1 MLRLGAV
8 GAAPDGAGAGRRS
21 GQRQSVPRSLRGRT
35 MAVTATATRLMV
47 MVMGP
52 ATVTRLMATAMA
64 PVTAT
69 RLIAVTAIRLT
80 AMAPVTAIRLT
91 AMAMAGA
98 LSAELST
105 APLGVAVG
113 KEPDKASRRVSA
125 ERAPSLTLQT
135 QRSRALRG
143 RFERIR
149 FFRRLVFVGQPARS
163 GA

>member
-8 GAAPDGAGAGRRS
+8 GAAADGAGAGRRS

-35 MAVTATATRLMV
+35 TAAT
-47 MVMGP
+47 
-52 ATVTRLMATAMA
+52 ATVTRLTATAMG
-64 PVTAT
+64 PG
-69 RLIAVTAIRLT
+69 TAIRLT
-80 AMAPVTAIRLT
+80 AMAMGPVTVIRLTPVTAIRLTPVTAIRLT

-113 KEPDKASRRVSA
+113 KERTKASRRVSA